1 MDLVLL
7 AVIGLVLLLGLVAIG
22 VGNKGWSWGTVAAAV
37 LLLMAATG
45 YLYLAA
51 RLAQRERSWRAVV
64 AKNQK
69 EIDQITG
76 AGGPGAAPQSL
87 AALRNQRDPWMRALA
102 FVDTWPGRSW
112 EKASF
117 APPRHG

>member
-37 LLLMAATG
+37 LLLLAATG

-51 RLAQRERSWRAVV
+51 RLAERERSWRTLV
-64 AKNQK
+64 AKNQA
-69 EIDQITG
+69 EIDRITG
-76 AGGPGAAPQSL
+76 GKGADASPQSL
-87 AALRNQRDPWMRALA
+87 ASLRTQARPLDAGVGIR
-102 FVDTWPGRSW
+102 
-112 EKASF
+112 
-117 APPRHG
+117 